1 MISKRILAIISVT
14 LLAVGLMAGYTLG
27 ALTSPITETTT
38 KILTKTEH
46 HTTTLTIK
54 GDQVGYIMTID
65 LISRSLKAD
74 LDRLTT
80 LMAERMAGKISS
92 EELAEG
98 FQNSSKSI
106 QILIDQLLDNPPP
119 EKYMDDYRRALLG
132 LTKLKISHELIAK
145 SLREND
151 KNLYTKAM
159 EIQKQALA
167 DLSWII
173 LMP

>member
-1 MISKRILAIISVT
+1 
-14 LLAVGLMAGYTLG
+14 
-27 ALTSPITETTT
+27 
-38 KILTKTEH
+38 
-46 HTTTLTIK
+46 
-54 GDQVGYIMTID
+54 MTID
-65 LISRSLKAD
+65 LIGRSLKAD
-74 LDRLTT
+74 FHRLTI
-80 LMAERMAGKISS
+80 LMAERTAGKISS